1 MSLATV
7 APSPV
12 AAFGS
17 FRLAGWPVVAAED
30 PGYRAAKRFGTSG
43 RLGRAPSMTTVK
55 MTTVK
60 KPYEAPKLVELG
72 SLHALTLQ
80 VKVGPSCD
88 ITCFHNTSSSA
99 RD

>member
-1 MSLATV
+1 
-7 APSPV
+7 
-12 AAFGS
+12 
-17 FRLAGWPVVAAED
+17 
-30 PGYRAAKRFGTSG
+30 
-43 RLGRAPSMTTVK
+43 MTTVK